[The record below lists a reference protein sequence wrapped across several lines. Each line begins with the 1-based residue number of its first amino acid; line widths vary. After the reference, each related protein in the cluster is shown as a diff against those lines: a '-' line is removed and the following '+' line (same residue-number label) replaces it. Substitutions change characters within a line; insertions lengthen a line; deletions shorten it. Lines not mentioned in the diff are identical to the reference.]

1 VLIIDALVS
10 LTISLK
16 YLRTE
21 FISNNNVVC
30 KIYIVSKIV
39 MKTAS
44 LILVKQKGNLELE

>member
-1 VLIIDALVS
+1 VFVIDALVS

-21 FISNNNVVC
+21 FISNNNVVY

-39 MKTAS
+39 MKTAF
-44 LILVKQKGNLELE
+44 LMLVK